1 MSIKKVTQSNVDK
14 ILNSDIYDLTKFV
27 DDIKKVNIDGVDNSK
42 DTLIVG
48 MYGYLGYE
56 FASLLQNSIVVVSE
70 LSNEALPTRA
80 QFDRHVI
87 THALSLGV
95 KKVAA
100 TAANMKVMLIFPEKA
115 LRNNMVDNKFVLKST
130 IPIYFDE
137 HEFHTDYDIDIY
149 YVTANSETYASTPHD
164 AHPI

>member
-56 FASLLQNSIVVVSE
+56 FTSLLQNSIVVASE
-70 LSNEALPTRA
+70 LANEAIPTRA
-80 QFDRHVI
+80 KFDRNVI

-95 KKVAA
+95 SKVAS
-100 TAANMKVMLIFPEKA
+100 TAANMKVMLMFPEKA
-115 LRNNMVDNKFVLKST
+115 LRNNMVDGKFTLKSS
-130 IPIYFDE
+130 
-137 HEFHTDYDIDIY
+137 
-149 YVTANSETYASTPHD
+149 TAIKFGDFE
-164 AHPI
+164 

>member
-1 MSIKKVTQSNVDK
+1 MSVKKTTQTTTDK
-14 ILNSDIYDLTKFV
+14 ILNSDIYDLTAFV
-27 DDIKKVNIDGVDNSK
+27 DDIKKINIDGIDSDK
-42 DTLIVG
+42 ETLLVG

-56 FASLLQNSIVVVSE
+56 FTSLLQNSIVVASE
-70 LSNEALPTRA
+70 LANEAIPTRA
-80 QFDRHVI
+80 KFDRNVI